1 MPRSTR
7 RSFLRLGLAVA
18 APLALGVSLRPSLA
32 LAAPDAQAFDPFWVQ
47 NFVRAELWSGPN
59 ARAASLGHAELFTYF
74 KVLVPQRGPRLH
86 VFNPL
91 TDGTA
96 WIPAAAVGPSGEPPA
111 AYLNPPAPT
120 PTMAAPA
127 ALPAGRVNLPGR
139 VIGGANLRGRPQV
152 APDSLLKNL
161 PHNSLVQVLDD
172 VIGAD
177 GEKWYRVGD
186 GQFVHHS
193 LVKLPKSFPPHP
205 GKVIEADLNEPVL
218 VTAYEDGKAVY
229 SALAMKGTVAWATPT
244 GFFKISRRVA
254 NETMD
259 SATLGIP
266 RNAPGG
272 YFLKDVLNT
281 QYFTA
286 DGASIHYNWWSS
298 NFGYS
303 GSHGCL
309 GMNLADSEFFW
320 NWGSV
325 GIPLFIHY

>member
-1 MPRSTR
+1 MPRPTR
-7 RSFLRLGLAVA
+7 RSFLRLGLAAA
-18 APLALGVSLRPSLA
+18 APLALGASLRPGLA
-32 LAAPDAQAFDPFWVQ
+32 LAAPVAQAFEPFWVQ
-47 NFVRAELWSGPN
+47 NFVRVELWSGAN
-59 ARAASLGHAELFTYF
+59 ARAVSFGHADVFTYF
-74 KVLVPQRGPRLH
+74 KVLAPQRGPRLY
-86 VFNPL
+86 VLNPL
-91 TDGTA
+91 TEGTA
-96 WIPAAAVGPSGEPPA
+96 WIAAGAVGPSGEPTE
-111 AYLNPPAPT
+111 AYFNPPPPAP
-120 PTMAAPA
+120 AAVAVAPPVA
-127 ALPAGRVNLPGR
+127 SLDLPGR
-139 VIGGANLRGRPQV
+139 VIGGANLRTRPQV
-152 APDSLLKNL
+152 APDSLLRNL
-161 PHNSLVQVLDD
+161 PHNSPVRVLDD
-172 VIGAD
+172 VTGAD

-218 VTAYEDGKAVY
+218 VTAYENGKAVY
-229 SALAMKGTVAWATPT
+229 TALAMKGTVAWATPT
-244 GFFKISRRVA
+244 GFFKIMRRVA

-309 GMNLADSEFFW
+309 GMNLEDSQFFW
-320 NWGSV
+320 NWGTV
-325 GIPLFIHY
+325 GTPLFIHY